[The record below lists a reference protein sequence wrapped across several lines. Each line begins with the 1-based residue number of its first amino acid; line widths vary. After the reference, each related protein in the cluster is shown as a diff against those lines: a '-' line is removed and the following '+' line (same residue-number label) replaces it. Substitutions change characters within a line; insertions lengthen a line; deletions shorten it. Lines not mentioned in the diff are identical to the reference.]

1 MNTLFSNEVTLLWPR
16 KGFLSRHTELD
27 ERLASS
33 LLLVAVGREDA
44 GNIPAEWLFLP
55 QFSELG
61 IQGCHDPS
69 TPTILTMTITKSYL
83 QGGLWK
89 QNAFNYELGS
99 CHCFC
104 LCFSVGI
111 LHISIALFFFVV
123 VFLLTAF
130 QLHTEKKERH
140 TRERLHISACYFALI
155 FSIKA
160 WILCPFPWQVN

>member
-111 LHISIALFFFVV
+111 LHISIALFFFCCC
-123 VFLLTAF
+123 FFCSLLSSCTQRKREDTHEKDFISVRAILHWYF
-130 QLHTEKKERH
+130 Q
-140 TRERLHISACYFALI
+140 
-155 FSIKA
+155 
-160 WILCPFPWQVN
+160 